1 MPRGRISGPALVLY
15 RERQRQALLLAA
27 QGVCYEEIA
36 NRLGWK
42 SRQAASQ
49 AVKAAIERRMKEPA
63 DEFRAKKLAEI
74 EDLKEKWRPKS
85 GPMSVVDE
93 NGNERLEDKGLRAMI
108 LLLEREC
115 ALNGIPLTG
124 RGTEVNVF
132 ANAQAGTEAPL
143 PMALPT
149 DPADKARLFA
159 IVMEARQIYERAGLA
174 ASEQPPSDRAV
185 SAGSGE
191 GSSGVVR

>member
-1 MPRGRISGPALVLY
+1 MAGIAKGPALILY

-27 QGVCYEEIA
+27 QGVPYEEIA
-36 NRLGWK
+36 NRLGWR
-42 SRQAASQ
+42 SPQAAHA
-49 AVKAAIERRMKEPA
+49 AVKSAIQSRMKEPTE
-63 DEFRAKKLAEI
+63 DFRAKKLAEI
-74 EDLKEKWRPKS
+74 EDLKDKWRPKS

-93 NGNERLEDKGLRAMI
+93 NGNERLEDKGLRAMV

-132 ANAQAGTEAPL
+132 ANAQAGGEAPL

-174 ASEQPPSDRAV
+174 ASEQPASDRALG
-185 SAGSGE
+185 AGSGE
-191 GSSGVVR
+191 GSSGLVR